1 MNESK
6 ITIIEQELKDAQWD
20 VDYHTLKLNKA
31 KVLVELFYQKLD
43 EAKGEKELLED
54 YTDEC

>member
-1 MNESK
+1 MNEQK
-6 ITIIEQELKDAQWD
+6 ITILEKELKDAQWD
-20 VDYHTLKLNKA
+20 VMYHTQKLNKA
-31 KVLVELFYQKLD
+31 KVLVELFYAELD

>member
-1 MNESK
+1 MNEQK
-6 ITIIEQELKDAQWD
+6 ITILEKELKDAQWD
-20 VDYHTLKLNKA
+20 VMYHTLKLNKA
-31 KVLVELFYQKLD
+31 RVLVELFYQKLD